1 MAWTTYTYNSLNG
14 YCGNCSIVLS
24 SKISIMIENKKVITR
39 SLIVLFLI
47 LAIVYSLTY
56 QKKESLFKA
65 SARTWN
71 EVENQTWIQ
80 NQNLEQNWWFI
91 TQNSINLVKD
101 AKIEDI
107 KTAES
112 VSLWYIQPSWVTN
125 SNTQISNTERTPW
138 VSLNSANVSMLPG
151 TTEYLGTLD
160 IVGILWKKPEFTLQD
175 SQWNYFAYYGSHLD
189 FKETVQTLGGD
200 VYEMVTESEILQ
212 NQLFGDRVSY
222 INLSMFKD
230 VWVLMVIEIDS
241 DVWLLQIPA
250 DKYHYSKDYI
260 RSLFIH

>member
-1 MAWTTYTYNSLNG
+1 MAWSTHTYDGLNG
-14 YCGNCSIVLS
+14 YCGNCSIILS
-24 SKISIMIENKKVITR
+24 CEISIMIENKKVITR

-65 SARTWN
+65 TNKNWN
-71 EVENQTWIQ
+71 DIINQTGIT
-80 NQNLEQNWWFI
+80 NQNWWFI
-91 TQNSINLVKD
+91 TQSSVNQIKDTEKTENVK
-101 AKIEDI
+101 
-107 KTAES
+107 TSES
-112 VSLWYIQPSWVTN
+112 VSLWDVQPSWVTDSSTYTN
-125 SNTQISNTERTPW
+125 IESTPW
-138 VSLNSANVSMLPG
+138 VSLGSASVKMLPG

-160 IVGILWKKPEFTLQD
+160 IVSILWEKPKFTLQD
-175 SQWNYFAYYGSHLD
+175 SKWNYFAYYGSQLD
-189 FKETVQTLGGD
+189 FKQTVQTLGGN

-230 VWVLMVIEIDS
+230 IWVLMVIEIDG

-250 DKYHYSKDYI
+250 DKDHYSKDYLK
-260 RSLFIH
+260 SLFIK